1 LPRRRA
7 LVYHRRRT
15 ARPEVV
21 VDLILVGGR
30 IWTFDPDLPEATALA
45 IRGDRIAAV
54 GDDAA
59 ILALA
64 RRGTRRV
71 DLDGALVVPGL
82 VDAHGHVRS
91 LGERLSGLD
100 LRGLATSAAIVA
112 RVRERVAGGVPAGGW
127 ITGGGWDQN
136 IWPDTAFPT
145 HEPLT
150 DAAPRVPVFLRRI
163 DGHAGWANRAALDAA
178 GLGPH
183 SADPPGGRIERD
195 ARGEP
200 TGILID
206 NAMALLEAA
215 RPRPT
220 RAELKGWIR
229 TALQRL
235 AKVGLTGVHDAGV
248 PPEEV
253 AAYRELAD
261 EEALPLRV
269 YLMWDGTKADPI
281 EPLVERD
288 PFVDYGGRLTLRAL
302 KLMVDGALG
311 SRGAVLFGDYDDARG
326 QRGLFVTE
334 PAEIERR
341 SVLAL
346 GRGYQV
352 AVHAIGD
359 RGVAEVIAALERAL
373 QATSADDPRPR
384 IEHLQCVRRAD
395 LERARRLGAV
405 ASMQPS
411 HATSDMLWAEARLGP
426 ERGRGLYAWR
436 WVAEAGLPL
445 AAGSDFPV
453 DPEPP
458 LFGLHAAVTR
468 CDRAGRPSGGWHPEQ
483 RLALEEAV
491 RAYTWGAAYAA
502 FEERHAG
509 RVGAGYRADLTILS
523 EDLRAI
529 PPQRIHEVAVRGV
542 IVGGQVAYDAC

>member
-1 LPRRRA
+1 
-7 LVYHRRRT
+7 
-15 ARPEVV
+15 
-21 VDLILVGGR
+21 VDLILAGGVV
-30 IWTFDPDLPEATALA
+30 WTLDPDRPDATAVA

-64 RRGTRRV
+64 GPRTRRI
-71 DLDGALVVPGL
+71 DLDGALVLPGL
-82 VDAHGHVRS
+82 VDAHGHVKC
-91 LGERLSGLD
+91 LGERLAGLD
-100 LRGLATSAAIVA
+100 LRGLASPEEVVD
-112 RVRERVAGGVPAGGW
+112 RVRARAAGGLPDGAW

-136 IWPDTAFPT
+136 LWPGAAFPG

-150 DAAPRVPVFLRRI
+150 AAAPRVPVYLRRV

-178 GLGPH
+178 RITRAT
-183 SADPPGGRIERD
+183 ADPPGGRIEKD
-195 ARGEP
+195 PGGEP

-206 NAMALLEAA
+206 NAMTMIEKA
-215 RPRPT
+215 RPRPS
-220 RAELKGWIR
+220 RALLKEWIAVAMR
-229 TALQRL
+229 RL
-235 AKVGLTGVHDAGV
+235 AAVGLTGVHDAGV

-261 EEALPLRV
+261 ERALPLRV
-269 YLMWDGTKADPI
+269 YLMWDGTTRDPI
-281 EPLVERD
+281 EPLVARD
-288 PFVDYGGRLTLRAL
+288 PFVDYRGRLTLRAV
-302 KLMVDGALG
+302 KLMVDGAMG
-311 SRGAVLFGDYDDARG
+311 SRGAVLFDDYLDAPGR
-326 QRGLFVTE
+326 RGLFVTD

-341 SVLAL
+341 AVLAI

-359 RGVAEVIAALERAL
+359 RGIAEVIDALARAL
-373 QATSADDPRPR
+373 AAAAAADPRPR
-384 IEHLQCVRRAD
+384 IEHVQCARRAD
-395 LERARRLGAV
+395 LARARRLGAV

-411 HATSDMLWAEARLGP
+411 HATSDMRWAEDRVGA

-436 WVAEAGLPL
+436 WMAEAGLPL

-453 DPEPP
+453 DPEQP

-468 CDRAGRPSGGWHPEQ
+468 RDRSGSPAGGWHPEQ

-502 FEERHAG
+502 FEEQARG
-509 RVGAGYRADLTILS
+509 RVAAGAAADLTILA

-529 PPQRIHEVAVRGV
+529 PPQRIHEVEVRGT
-542 IVGGQVAYDAC
+542 IVGGQVIHDAF